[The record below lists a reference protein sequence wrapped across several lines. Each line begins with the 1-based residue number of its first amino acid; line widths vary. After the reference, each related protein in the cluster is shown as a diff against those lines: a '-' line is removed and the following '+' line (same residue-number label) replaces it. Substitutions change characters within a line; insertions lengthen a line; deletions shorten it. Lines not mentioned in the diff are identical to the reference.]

1 MTTPP
6 MPARTPSQRR
16 EDSLRRLEQD
26 TDAWVATA
34 DPHTAA
40 PYLVPLSFLWDG
52 ATLLI
57 ATPEASPTGRNLHD
71 TGKVRLGIGPTRD
84 LVLIEGTAQA
94 ISALPAE
101 TGDAF
106 AAKTGFDPR
115 ELPGYRY
122 FRIRPQRMQAWREA
136 NELAGREL
144 MRDGHW
150 VVPGPPADSTQSS
163 GPRAAGSGGSSP
175 RGQTGDRGRPGG
187 VSSRSGF
194 LAGGSGGSSPR
205 ASTAQVEPVGWVES
219 PLADRDAAPRQ
230 ADEGAPPARIVF
242 RPEFRAAAADL
253 RVGAEVVLLTWL
265 HQGRR
270 EVLTTHPRG
279 DLSRPSEGVF
289 STRSP
294 DRPNPIGLHTVTIT
308 GAGPDAITVDSL
320 EAIDGTP
327 VLDVKP
333 LLGPSADR

>member
-6 MPARTPSQRR
+6 THARTPSQRR

-52 ATLLI
+52 VSLLI

-71 TGKVRLGIGPTRD
+71 TGKVRIGIGPTRD

-94 ISALPAE
+94 ITALPAE

-122 FRIRPQRMQAWREA
+122 FRIRPQRLQAWREA

-163 GPRAAGSGGSSP
+163 GPRAAGSGE
-175 RGQTGDRGRPGG
+175 
-187 VSSRSGF
+187 
-194 LAGGSGGSSPR
+194 SSPR
-205 ASTAQVEPVGWVES
+205 AGTAQVEPVGWVES
-219 PLADRDAAPRQ
+219 RLADRDAAPRQ

-242 RPEFRAAAADL
+242 RPEFRTAAADL

-270 EVLTTHPRG
+270 DVLTTHPRG

-333 LLGPSADR
+333 LLGPGAGR

>member
-6 MPARTPSQRR
+6 PPARPPGQRR

-34 DPHTAA
+34 DAHTAA

-94 ISALPAE
+94 VTGLPAE

-106 AAKTGFDPR
+106 TAKAGFDPR

-122 FRIRPQRMQAWREA
+122 FRIRPLRIQARREA
-136 NELAGREL
+136 NELVGRDL

-150 VVPGPPADSTQSS
+150 VVPGRPAGSTEPPGQLAE
-163 GPRAAGSGGSSP
+163 GSGGSSA
-175 RGQTGDRGRPGG
+175 RGQHGDRG
-187 VSSRSGF
+187 
-194 LAGGSGGSSPR
+194 GSGESSPR
-205 ASTAQVEPVGWVES
+205 ASIAHLEPVGWVES

-253 RVGAEVVLLTWL
+253 RVGAQVVLLTWL

-270 EVLTTHPRG
+270 DVLTTHPRD

-294 DRPNPIGLHTVTIT
+294 DRPNPIGLHPVTIT
-308 GAGPDAITVDSL
+308 EAGPDAITVNSL

-333 LLGPSADR
+333 LLGLPPGR